1 MEKIN
6 LERSAISIT
15 QRCTLKCKLCNAYMP
30 YYDKP
35 RDMLFED
42 VEKVLKRY
50 FSIVDTVGIFSVLG
64 GEPLMHKDLGKILR
78 LIGSYG
84 EQILERIDLVTNGT
98 LDMKDDV
105 LGFFIE
111 NAPKAKV
118 IISHYGE
125 LSAKADMLVE
135 KLERHGVNYR
145 VANYH
150 GDNLLY
156 NGWLDFRDHS
166 KKHFTQE
173 AVEQQAQNCIVR
185 RQRYYLISEGEMHT
199 CTRAHWRMR
208 EGIIPKNPN
217 EYLNLLDENAS
228 IERQKEILREMDRRI
243 ATTSCAHC
251 DGSNENRKRYVPA
264 EQLKKGE
271 TINE

>member
-105 LGFFIE
+105 LEFFIE

-228 IERQKEILREMDRRI
+228 IEMQKEILREMDRRI